1 MGNEKKVKIKQEN
14 NVIVYKQW
22 SNDNDFYQPIDTYEL
37 PELLNLLLIK
47 YNLIEIPDYIKFI
60 NNPPKDIDKKY
71 YKILKDNKHLII

>member
-14 NVIVYKQW
+14 NVVVYKQW

-47 YNLIEIPDYIKFI
+47 SPN
-60 NNPPKDIDKKY
+60 
-71 YKILKDNKHLII
+71 

>member
-1 MGNEKKVKIKQEN
+1 MGNEKKVKIKQES
-14 NVIVYKQW
+14 NVVVYKQW

-60 NNPPKDIDKKY
+60 NNPPKDVDKKY
-71 YKILKDNKHLII
+71 YQILKDNKHLII

>member
-1 MGNEKKVKIKQEN
+1 MGNEKKVKIKQES
-14 NVIVYKQW
+14 NVVVYKQW

-60 NNPPKDIDKKY
+60 NNPPKDVDKKY
-71 YKILKDNKHLII
+71 FQILKDNKHLII